1 MAVYRPI
8 QISFWQKK
16 FILKLTPE
24 QKYFYIYLL
33 TNSKTSQ
40 CGIYELPIRVIEL
53 ETDYNHETVTK
64 LLENFIQCHKI
75 KYDYENEEIYILN
88 WLKYNK
94 INNENVSK
102 CVISELKEVKN
113 DLYKRE
119 FLKNLSILNENN
131 NLNDAISKGLK
142 GAYKGLPS
150 KQTETQ
156 TEEESKTPLIPF
168 DMFWQSYDKK
178 RGDKSKL
185 ERMWN
190 SLTDTDR
197 QNIMDYIPKY
207 KIATPDKKYRK
218 DPQTFFNNKSWNDE
232 LIGVV
237 IPKPEK
243 KLTLAEKDALFGEVA
258 Q

>member
-1 MAVYRPI
+1 MGESNGWIKLHRKLLDNPVMINAELLQLFIYCLLRANHADNEFIFNGKMIMIETGSFITGLHVLCKDLKQKQTSIYRRL
-8 QISFWQKK
+8 Q
-16 FILKLTPE
+16 
-24 QKYFYIYLL
+24 LL
-33 TNSKTSQ
+33 TTLGYLSLKTENKFTIITVLNYKTYQVSDFES
-40 CGIYELPIRVIEL
+40 GKPVENKRKTNGKPV
-53 ETDYNHETVTK
+53 ETNNNDK
-64 LLENFIQCHKI
+64 
-75 KYDYENEEIYILN
+75 NE
-88 WLKYNK
+88 
-94 INNENVSK
+94 
-102 CVISELKEVKN
+102 KN
-113 DLYKRE
+113 D
-119 FLKNLSILNENN
+119 KNIN
-131 NLNDAISKGLK
+131 
-142 GAYKGLPS
+142 
-150 KQTETQ
+150 
-156 TEEESKTPLIPF
+156 IPF